1 MKLRVGYELSYEC
14 SQPTPMM
21 LMLNTH
27 FSHAKDIVEADLLVT
42 DPPVATRQYRDLFG
56 NLCTRIIAP
65 AGRVGLSTTALLN
78 VPNAMET
85 RPKDGRGHPV
95 EQLPDDTLVFLLGSR
110 YCETDLMVDVAWKV
124 FGQCAPGRETV
135 LAICDFVHRHIA
147 FDYRHARPTKTAV
160 DVYRE
165 RRGVCRDF
173 AHLGITLCRAMNI
186 PARYCTGYISDVGLP
201 PVAAP
206 MDFAAWFEAY
216 VGGSWQT
223 FDPRNNAPR
232 IGRVL
237 MAYGRDAADVAISN
251 AFGAAV
257 LTHFKVHCDQE

>member
-147 FDYRHARPTKTAV
+147 FDYRHARPTKTAA

-165 RRGVCRDF
+165 RRGRLPGLRPSGHHAMPRHEYSGSLLHRLYQRCRF
-173 AHLGITLCRAMNI
+173 
-186 PARYCTGYISDVGLP
+186 
-201 PVAAP
+201 
-206 MDFAAWFEAY
+206 
-216 VGGSWQT
+216 
-223 FDPRNNAPR
+223 APR
-232 IGRVL
+232 RSANGFRGV
-237 MAYGRDAADVAISN
+237 V
-251 AFGAAV
+251 
-257 LTHFKVHCDQE
+257 

>member
-27 FSHAKDIVEADLLVT
+27 FSHAKDIIVADLLVT
-42 DPPVATRQYRDLFG
+42 DPPVPISQYRDLFG
-56 NLCTRIIAP
+56 NLCSRIVAP
-65 AGRVGLSTTALLN
+65 VGRLGLRTTALLS
-78 VPNAMET
+78 VSSAMET
-85 RPKDGRGHPV
+85 RSGGGWGRPV

-110 YCETDLMVDVAWKV
+110 YCETDLLVETAWRL
-124 FGQCAPGRETV
+124 FGQCAPGLPTV
-135 LAICDFVHRHIA
+135 LAICDFVHQHIE
-147 FDYRHARPTKTAV
+147 FDYGEARPTKTAS

-165 RRGVCRDF
+165 RKGVCRDF
-173 AHLGITLCRAMNI
+173 AHLGVTLCRAMNI
-186 PARYCTGYISDVGLP
+186 PARYCTGYISEVGLP
-201 PVAAP
+201 PVTAP
-206 MDFAAWFEAY
+206 MDFAGWFEAY
-216 VGGSWQT
+216 VGDSWQI

-251 AFGAAV
+251 AFGPAV
-257 LTHFKVHCDQE
+257 LTHFEVQCDQE